1 MAIYAGVGLS
11 KQQDAYQAGY
21 EACKQAIEKSG
32 SKKPDLTVVFSSVSF
47 EQAEVLKGVRE
58 ASNNA
63 SLIGCTDAG
72 EITNEGPSK
81 NSVGVM
87 AIASDQINFYV
98 GLGKDV
104 KKGAREAG
112 RAVAKEIK
120 EKAKE
125 PLKAFIMFPDVLTGN
140 GADIVRGVLDV
151 LGEHFP
157 VVGGAAGDDFLFQKT
172 YEYRDGEVVSGA
184 VGGVGLAG
192 KFSMGAGVRHGW
204 IPIGVPMKVTK
215 SEGSVV
221 HELDGRPALSI
232 YEDYF
237 GDKAGDLRKEPLARM
252 AITYPLGIKLPG
264 MEEYLIRD
272 PITVDEKGAITC
284 AAEIPEGSE
293 IRLMIGSKEKAVE
306 AAEDAAR
313 KLTRDFEKAGTRP
326 KLVLMFNCIAREKL
340 FAQKAND
347 EIQAVMNII
356 GQDVPLL
363 GFYTYGEQAPI
374 GGEVHDLEK
383 CSPRFYNETV
393 VMFAIGE

>member
-32 SKKPDLTVVFSSVSF
+32 SKKPDLTIVFSSVSF

-87 AIASDQINFYV
+87 AIASDQINFYT
-98 GLGKDV
+98 GLGKGV
-104 KKGAREAG
+104 KQGAREAG
-112 RAVAKEIK
+112 RAVAKEVK

-172 YEYRDGEVVSGA
+172 YEYRDDEVVSGA

-237 GDKAGDLRKEPLARM
+237 GEKAGDLRKEPLARM
-252 AITYPLGIKLPG
+252 AITYPLGIKLPD

-306 AAEDAAR
+306 AAQDAAR
-313 KLTRDFEKAGTRP
+313 KLMKDFEVEKSRP
-326 KLVLMFNCIAREKL
+326 KFVLMFNCIDREKL
-340 FAQKAND
+340 FGQKAND
-347 EIQAVMNII
+347 EIQAVMEII
-356 GQDVPLL
+356 GEDVPLL

-374 GGEVHDLEK
+374 AGEVHDLEK

-393 VMFAIGE
+393 VMFAVGE

>member
-172 YEYRDGEVVSGA
+172 YEYRV
-184 VGGVGLAG
+184 
-192 KFSMGAGVRHGW
+192 
-204 IPIGVPMKVTK
+204 
-215 SEGSVV
+215 
-221 HELDGRPALSI
+221 
-232 YEDYF
+232 
-237 GDKAGDLRKEPLARM
+237 
-252 AITYPLGIKLPG
+252 
-264 MEEYLIRD
+264 
-272 PITVDEKGAITC
+272 
-284 AAEIPEGSE
+284 
-293 IRLMIGSKEKAVE
+293 
-306 AAEDAAR
+306 
-313 KLTRDFEKAGTRP
+313 
-326 KLVLMFNCIAREKL
+326 
-340 FAQKAND
+340 
-347 EIQAVMNII
+347 
-356 GQDVPLL
+356 
-363 GFYTYGEQAPI
+363 
-374 GGEVHDLEK
+374 
-383 CSPRFYNETV
+383 
-393 VMFAIGE
+393 